1 MKICNRTFTV
11 IISLIVQCLLDYPET
26 IEKPIIISVCFSGLM
41 RLLSLLY
48 NYQHINK
55 ASIEKKKAD
64 KEQVRISRLQ
74 IVSFQRI
81 FLTQKSKQRKQDIT
95 NTVRTRMKREERTH
109 RQERSAEE
117 KGGIAI
123 VCSFRGRRQVCISQR
138 PAAKRETGIAAGVP

>member
-11 IISLIVQCLLDYPET
+11 IISLIVDYPET
-26 IEKPIIISVCFSGLM
+26 IEKPIIISVYFSELM

-55 ASIEKKKAD
+55 GSIEKKKAD
-64 KEQVRISRLQ
+64 KEYVRVSRLQ

-95 NTVRTRMKREERTH
+95 NTVRMRMKREERTH
-109 RQERSAEE
+109 RQERSVEE